1 MLNKVKSLPDRWQ
14 AGRLFSGKK
23 YIIITALTA
32 LALIILNCS
41 KTTTADED
49 NPVLYFSSTE
59 YNTSVGSYVQITVK
73 IDNAKNLFA
82 CSMVIQYTTSKV
94 DYDEGSLTAGGFWT
108 GNLIDMSKEDGVGLS
123 VCVGLKQ
130 TAGSD
135 GITGSGSLFS
145 FRLEGKNTGETA
157 LTITNVCLLD
167 EDANDIKNFDDLEI
181 EGSKVIVSG
190 KH

>member
-23 YIIITALTA
+23 YIIITIA
-32 LALIILNCS
+32 LALVVIISGCA
-41 KTTTADED
+41 KVTTKEE

-73 IDNAKNLFA
+73 IDNAENLFA

-94 DYDEGSLTAGGFWT
+94 DYEVGSLTAGSFWPV
-108 GNLIDMSKEDGVGLS
+108 NLVKMSKEDGVGLS

-130 TAGSD
+130 TAVSD

-157 LTITNVCLLD
+157 LTITNVYLLD
-167 EDANDIKNFDDLEI
+167 EDANYIENFDELEK
-181 EGSKVIVSG
+181 ESSKVVVS
-190 KH
+190 